1 MGAYAR
7 RSYFLGLLAEMSPC
21 AGECER
27 MDTCQHRDRFAR
39 IDRDQEWRREDH
51 AQIEVA
57 AREVSQRWERRRAS
71 PRIGYR

>member
-57 AREVSQRWERRRAS
+57 AREFQRWERRRAS